1 MLTGVAHAME
11 CTALFVM
18 SIELNHQITAHI
30 LLPAL
35 VLWVDSQW
43 LLVHP
48 LSQRWVE
55 RGLPFYSFCFY
66 GSTCSQERRR
76 NVRLHLFICISFS
89 IWTVVTVTAVIWLT
103 KLPSYKAPWPSTALH
118 SGMSSY
124 HPRPRRLS
132 VSEDSPK
139 PSHVPVLTLT
149 SEAEGI
155 SEAPFILVLALFN
168 NRTASWNTI
177 VASSEKV
184 L

>member
-1 MLTGVAHAME
+1 MFIQMMLTGVAHAME

-43 LLVHP
+43 LPVHP
-48 LSQRWVE
+48 LCQRWVE
-55 RGLPFYSFCFY
+55 WGLPFLWQHMQSGTEEKCASTFIHLYLFCYLNGCY
-66 GSTCSQERRR
+66 GDRSHLADQIAVLQSSMTVHSPPLKDEQLSSTSKEAVCQRGQPKTIPCTCS
-76 NVRLHLFICISFS
+76 
-89 IWTVVTVTAVIWLT
+89 
-103 KLPSYKAPWPSTALH
+103 Y
-118 SGMSSY
+118 
-124 HPRPRRLS
+124 
-132 VSEDSPK
+132 
-139 PSHVPVLTLT
+139 T

-177 VASSEKV
+177 VASSENV